1 MFDYTDVP
9 PSRMNAA
16 KDLFEIIAKVIGY
29 SSPVKISLTSNF
41 FELGGT
47 SLNTMITIIELKKR
61 GYSISITSF
70 IAAKN
75 ISMILSRICT
85 SGQPHILD
93 IDRIVDDLKEE
104 TDIEFWVEK
113 FSDGK
118 KLEITKLVPQ
128 IKVIDAVKY

>member
-9 PSRMNAA
+9 PSRMEAA

-47 SLNTMITIIELKKR
+47 SLNTMITIIELKKK
-61 GYSISITSF
+61 GYTISITSF

-75 ISMILSRICT
+75 VGMLLSRICT
-85 SGQPHILD
+85 SVQPHVLD

-104 TDIEFWVEK
+104 TDIEFFVEK

-118 KLEITKLVPQ
+118 KLDIIKFVPR
-128 IKVIDAVKY
+128 IKVIDVLKY